1 MSHDVTALNDVPRL
15 KKNALSLS
23 EIVSSSLANVAPAMC
38 IYFSLSVIVG
48 GAGIAAPLTILLAA
62 IAMGFHANAITE
74 FTKALPSTG
83 SYVTFIGKSFG
94 RNMSVIVALMYAFSY
109 IVAIGAVITMSGY
122 WTGEILKDFLSVQV
136 PWWVISVLFVLLVYW
151 LTVSGIKLSV
161 RTVVTVFAFE
171 VGLLLISAIAML
183 ITAHGYISFAP
194 LSPANIKAGWSG
206 VGLGFPIA
214 VYMFIGVGNSAPLA
228 EETENPRKNVPRA
241 VYTTV
246 IVAGLLY
253 TFLGYATI
261 VGLHASESVIAKA
274 DIPFIDAARAA
285 LGSFVVLAYLAGFT
299 STLACL
305 IGATNGQSR
314 VIFSAAREGL
324 LPKWLAGV
332 GQKQTPVA
340 AIRFYLVT
348 ACLITFV
355 WSAWGA
361 PLDLYGFLGTLGSIG
376 VILIYITLNFALT
389 AFFRRERPD
398 QFNVWVHGVVPAVST
413 LTMLLPL
420 WGLVEPGQPAPYNV
434 FPYVVLTY
442 LVIIVA
448 YALVATRRDPELGLR
463 VGSVLADE

>member
-1 MSHDVTALNDVPRL
+1 MLNHAGVEVPRL

-38 IYFSLSVIVG
+38 IYFSLSLIVG
-48 GAGIAAPLTILLAA
+48 GAGIAAPLTVLLAA
-62 IAMGFHANAITE
+62 VAMAFHANAITE

-94 RNMSVIVALMYAFSY
+94 RSMSVIVALMYVFSY
-109 IVAIGAVITMSGY
+109 IVAIGSVITMSGY
-122 WTGEILKDFLSVQV
+122 WTAEIIKNFLNIQV
-136 PWWVISVLFVLLVYW
+136 PWWIISVLFVLLVYW
-151 LTVSGIKLSV
+151 VTSSGIKLSV

-183 ITAHGYISFAP
+183 IAGHAYISFAP
-194 LSPANIKAGWSG
+194 LNPANIKGGLSG

-214 VYMFIGVGNSAPLA
+214 IFMFIGVGNSAPLA
-228 EETENPRKNVPRA
+228 EETENPRRNVPLA

-246 IVAGLLY
+246 IVAGLMY

-261 VGLHASESVIAKA
+261 IGLHANESLIANA
-274 DIPFIDAARAA
+274 SVPFIDASKEA
-285 LGSFVVLAYLAGFT
+285 LGGFVILAYLAGFT

-314 VIFSAAREGL
+314 VIFSSAREGL

-332 GQKQTPVA
+332 SKKQTPVA
-340 AIRFYLVT
+340 AIRFYLIA
-348 ACLITFV
+348 ACLITFI
-355 WSAWGA
+355 WSTKAA
-361 PLDLYGFLGTLGSIG
+361 PLDVYGFLSTLGAIG

-389 AFFRRERPD
+389 TFYKRQRADKFKTLK
-398 QFNVWVHGVVPAVST
+398 HGIVPAVST

-420 WGLVEPGQPAPYNV
+420 WGLIQPGQPTPYNI
-434 FPYVVLTY
+434 FPYLILAY
-442 LVIIVA
+442 LVVVVV
-448 YALVATRRDPELGLR
+448 YALVATRRNPELGRR
-463 VGSVLADE
+463 VGSVVADE